1 MGRKWNNWLQCANM
15 IIIEERKI
23 RSNIFLYEPSLG
35 GGGSSA
41 TALK

>member
-23 RSNIFLYEPSLG
+23 RSNTFLYEPSLG
-35 GGGSSA
+35 VGGSSA
-41 TALK
+41 AAVK